1 VSTFFL
7 ITSAVLAV
15 LTAATIIALARR
27 TPGAAHLARIVLPL
41 AVLALLAQMA
51 FGHWSLAGF
60 ALLAAVVVSAGA
72 LAVRG
77 RGRDHALTWV
87 ALAVFAATGL
97 AGGFGLLAQSL
108 CDAGSAYNCA
118 GTGPDILA
126 LTGWAIAFAAY
137 AYLASGA
144 LRR

>member
-1 VSTFFL
+1 
-7 ITSAVLAV
+7 
-15 LTAATIIALARR
+15 
-27 TPGAAHLARIVLPL
+27 
-41 AVLALLAQMA
+41 
-51 FGHWSLAGF
+51 
-60 ALLAAVVVSAGA
+60 
-72 LAVRG
+72 
-77 RGRDHALTWV
+77 
-87 ALAVFAATGL
+87 VFAATGL